1 MAGLAKGLLSVLF
14 DSHLL
19 KFVHHQPAATTNQG
33 LRPLIAGLFVFKKKL
48 YDNPLPLL
56 EAGKSPPLFIGK

>member
-1 MAGLAKGLLSVLF
+1 MAGLAKGLLSVLL

-19 KFVHHQPAATTNQG
+19 NFVHQPAATTNQG

-48 YDNPLPLL
+48 YDNPFPLL
-56 EAGKSPPLFIGK
+56 EAGKFPPLFYR